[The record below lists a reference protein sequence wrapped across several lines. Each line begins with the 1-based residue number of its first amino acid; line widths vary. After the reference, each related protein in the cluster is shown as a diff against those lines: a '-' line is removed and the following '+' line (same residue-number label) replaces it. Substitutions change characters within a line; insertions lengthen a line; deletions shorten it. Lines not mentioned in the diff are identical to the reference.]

1 MPAQPNFVPVPGSER
16 APMPGA
22 RGAATIAPNERLEV
36 TLRVR
41 HRPSN
46 TRGAVRSAAE
56 TPQIEQREYLSH
68 AEYTKTFG
76 ADPKDIA

>member
-22 RGAATIAPNERLEV
+22 RGVETIAPNERIEV
-36 TLRVR
+36 TVRVR
-41 HRPSN
+41 QRPSN

-56 TPQIEQREYLSH
+56 TPQ
-68 AEYTKTFG
+68 
-76 ADPKDIA
+76 